1 MATQLTFF
9 WLMFK
14 LFNAEITYFMYKSN
28 ILVYDGLEMVWLVK
42 SLNLGGQFDNAYW
55 FYLVTRV

>member
-9 WLMFK
+9 CLILK
-14 LFNAEITYFMYKSN
+14 LFNVEITSFMYKS
-28 ILVYDGLEMVWLVK
+28 LVYDGLEMVWLEK
-42 SLNLGGQFDNAYW
+42 SLNLGGHFDNAYW